1 MPGSLS
7 FVYFFF
13 LLPSHL
19 YLLITAKPKMASI
32 DFTQQH
38 HPMMMTCPNIYH
50 THPFY
55 RQQPFFHPL
64 ANTTYRGES
73 EFRPSFYNPFEIKH
87 RRRTSRAQLKVL
99 EKSFLE
105 NAKPNASVR
114 RSLAQELDM
123 TPRGVQIWFQNR
135 RAKTKLQNKKSLQ
148 QQQVAQHTHSGNNNS
163 SSLPITPFNSSSLK
177 SVSPLFYP
185 VGADLT
191 CQNQTMSSL
200 LMSDQSW
207 LAMPM
212 HPLSYSPSSSSS
224 CSSSSSSSPD
234 KDQGIMV
241 SGKELR
247 R

>member
-1 MPGSLS
+1 
-7 FVYFFF
+7 
-13 LLPSHL
+13 
-19 YLLITAKPKMASI
+19 MASFE
-32 DFTQQH
+32 FTQQQH
-38 HPMMMTCPNIYH
+38 HPVMMTCPNIYH

-64 ANTTYRGES
+64 TTTSYREEN

-148 QQQVAQHTHSGNNNS
+148 QQQQQQQQVAQHTPTSKSNNNS
-163 SSLPITPFNSSSLK
+163 FSMAPFNSSSLE

-185 VGADLT
+185 VGADLAS
-191 CQNQTMSSL
+191 QDQTMPSL
-200 LMSDQSW
+200 FMSDQSW

-224 CSSSSSSSPD
+224 CSSSSSSSSD

-241 SGKELR
+241 SASLSAIDR
-247 R
+247 F